1 MSITLATYTGI
12 GTPSAYRIG
21 FYLPSYSA
29 GSASG
34 RPRAIALDE
43 TEIHE
48 FTLTWENNLVH
59 QDHFYLRD
67 AFYIFCTTAHTFVD
81 PLGDTYSVM
90 RHPDQPR
97 ITFKLVRAYNADNAD
112 FLWSTTLRL
121 IEAIA

>member
-12 GTPSAYRIG
+12 GTPSGYEVG
-21 FYLPSYSA
+21 FYLPSYTA

-34 RPRAIALDE
+34 RPHPVALDE

-48 FTLTWENNLVH
+48 FTLTWENNLTH
-59 QDHFYLRD
+59 QDHFYLIN

-90 RHPDQPR
+90 RHPGQDR
-97 ITFKLVRAYNADNAD
+97 VTFKLVRGYNADNAN
-112 FLWSTTLRL
+112 FLWSATLQL

>member
-1 MSITLATYTGI
+1 MSITLATYSGI
-12 GTPSAYRIG
+12 GTPSAYKVG
-21 FYLPSYSA
+21 FYLPSYTA

-34 RPRAIALDE
+34 RPRPIALDE

-48 FTLTWENNLVH
+48 FTLTWENCLTH
-59 QDHFYLRD
+59 TDHFYLIN
-67 AFYIFCTTAHTFVD
+67 AFFIFCTTAHTFVD

-97 ITFKLVRAYNADNAD
+97 FTMRLVRGYNADNGD

-121 IEAIA
+121 IEAIS